1 MFIGEYRNK
10 LDEKGR
16 IAIPVKFRN
25 EFVDGGVVTRGL
37 DGSLTLYPKRIW
49 QNLAERLASLP
60 LGQKEARSFA
70 RLILSGAMEVEL
82 DRQGRITLPQYLR
95 EYAGIR
101 SEVVLAGLFD
111 RVEIWSLTEWQKEA
125 KDFTDKAD
133 ELAKNIES
141 LNI

>member
-1 MFIGEYRNK
+1 MFIGEYHNK

>member
-1 MFIGEYRNK
+1 
-10 LDEKGR
+10 
-16 IAIPVKFRN
+16 
-25 EFVDGGVVTRGL
+25 
-37 DGSLTLYPKRIW
+37 
-49 QNLAERLASLP
+49 LANLP

-82 DRQGRITLPQYLR
+82 DRQGRIILPQYLR

-111 RVEIWSLTEWQKEA
+111 RVEIWSVGEWQKEA

-133 ELAKNIES
+133 DLAKNIES
-141 LNI
+141 LNV